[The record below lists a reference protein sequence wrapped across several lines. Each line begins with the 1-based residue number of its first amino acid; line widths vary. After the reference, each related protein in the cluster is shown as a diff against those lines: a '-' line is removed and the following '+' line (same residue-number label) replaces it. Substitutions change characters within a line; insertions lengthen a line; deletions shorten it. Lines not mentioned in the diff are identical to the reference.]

1 MKLKDY
7 LKDKAY
13 LIIVA
18 LVLTFIL
25 WLFLVLTNVNGGII
39 FVVIST
45 IMVLTLTFLVV
56 EYLRR
61 YHYYNSIIN
70 DLANLDEKYLLFDL
84 IEEANFLDGQILYE
98 ILKASN
104 FAMLDYVELY
114 KKSQVEYERY
124 IELWVH
130 EIKTPLTSLKLLA
143 SNDNLNI
150 DEELDE
156 INHYIDQALFY
167 AKKSAV
173 AKDYLIESVNLKT
186 VINNSI
192 KALKTAFIK
201 KDLDVK
207 VNLEMQT
214 VLSDSKWLE
223 FMLKQVLLNSIKYSD
238 YSSEIII
245 NSYQA
250 HNQVIVEIIDYGIG
264 ISQSDIRRV
273 FDLGFTGSSGRKFSE
288 ASGIG
293 LYLTKELASA
303 LNIGVKLESN
313 SKTIFT
319 FTFSLS
325 DMYKF
330 SNDNV
335 S

>member
-1 MKLKDY
+1 MKFKDY

-13 LIIVA
+13 LIIVTIF
-18 LVLTFIL
+18 LGLIL
-25 WLFLVLTNVNGGII
+25 WLFLALTNVNIGVI
-39 FVVIST
+39 FVVMTT
-45 IMVLTLTFLVV
+45 IIILVLTFLIV

-61 YHYYNSIIN
+61 NHYYNNIIN
-70 DLANLDEKYLLFDL
+70 DLANLTEKYLLFDL
-84 IEEANFLDGQILYE
+84 IEEPNFLDGEILYE
-98 ILKASN
+98 ILRASN
-104 FAMLDYVELY
+104 FAMLEQVELY
-114 KKSQVEYERY
+114 KQSQLEYQRY

-143 SNDNLNI
+143 SNDNLAI
-150 DEELDE
+150 EEELDE

-173 AKDYLIESVNLKT
+173 AKDYLIESVDLAK

-207 VNLEMQT
+207 VNLKADV

-223 FMLKQVLLNSIKYSD
+223 FIFKQVLINSIKYSN

-245 NSYQA
+245 NSF
-250 HNQVIVEIIDYGIG
+250 HSDNKVVLEIIDFGIG
-264 ISQSDIRRV
+264 ISQSDIKRV

-293 LYLTKELASA
+293 LYLTKELAKA
-303 LNIGVKLESN
+303 LNIGVKLVSDD
-313 SKTIFT
+313 KTVFSFIF
-319 FTFSLS
+319 SQS

-330 SNDNV
+330 SNVNV

>member
-250 HNQVIVEIIDYGIG
+250 HNQVIVEIIDFGIG